1 MNRSDFFI
9 GMASVGVAYVAASSG
24 RFRYVPDLF
33 FTTNSLN
40 ILLCLT

>member
-24 RFRYVPDLF
+24 RFRYVP
-33 FTTNSLN
+33 TTNSLN